1 MIARRAKIGDKKP
14 EPPLRHGRSI
24 IAPLETG
31 SHRIMSN
38 PFTARWSATGNNL
51 CLGRWEISY
60 RGKPLKL
67 EGDRFEK
74 EMGTYGIFSYI
85 FPDDEDLAE
94 GLAEDDWVLANV
106 DWLSA
111 LFAAHDI
118 PLDEQH
124 LRWFYQAVNPQDWRC
139 GSCGGCL

>member
-1 MIARRAKIGDKKP
+1 
-14 EPPLRHGRSI
+14 
-24 IAPLETG
+24 
-31 SHRIMSN
+31 MSN

-51 CLGRWEISY
+51 CLGHWEISY
-60 RGKPLKL
+60 QGKPLRL

-94 GLAEDDWVLANV
+94 GLAEDDWILANV

-111 LFAAHDI
+111 LFADHGI
-118 PLDEQH
+118 PIDEEH
-124 LRWFYQAVNPQDWRC
+124 MRWFYRAVNPQDWRC